1 MLTSFHRICPL
12 FLFFLLLFP
21 PLRSHPSSFS
31 LFFLIIQIR
40 NHNDVIKWTLK
51 NGGHPRTGY
60 EDNLMVKRG
69 TIAKSNADLVRSIAA
84 LCPQYLLI
92 LFSISN
98 QKQRKPKKN
107 KANKQTN
114 KQTTKETNKQKKKEV
129 SDGFRSLVS
138 PSHPPPLP
146 LPKKMLLS
154 LMIFRFGRHP
164 ASTEETRKILRL

>member
-1 MLTSFHRICPL
+1 MLTSFHP
-12 FLFFLLLFP
+12 
-21 PLRSHPSSFS
+21 PSSFFLFSS
-31 LFFLIIQIR
+31 LLPSTLIPLSLYFLLIQIR

-84 LCPQYLLI
+84 LCPQYLLV

-114 KQTTKETNKQKKKEV
+114 NKQQKKQTKKEV
-129 SDGFRSLVS
+129 SDGFRSLA
-138 PSHPPPLP
+138 HPLSPPLP
-146 LPKKMLLS
+146 LPKNWYCLWWYLGLAGILHLQKKQ
-154 LMIFRFGRHP
+154 GRY
-164 ASTEETRKILRL
+164 